1 MNRRILNSTYGG
13 VRGRRIKNNYP
24 APTRLDPDQLF
35 LFAAGNVHIVL
46 LTILQGCDRTGFIFI
61 AVVHAFLLLV
71 LGNHHMA
78 GDCID
83 VMVDFLLIPEEAVIV
98 RQVVNVLQH
107 FLVCRQLNLLTEDL
121 AYIILSVVE
130 LQQFGEGAVGDHLL
144 PIFIFMLGQQFL
156 GPVQLGNFLLQMHF
170 PD

>member
-1 MNRRILNSTYGG
+1 MFTLSCW
-13 VRGRRIKNNYP
+13 
-24 APTRLDPDQLF
+24 
-35 LFAAGNVHIVL
+35 
-46 LTILQGCDRTGFIFI
+46 TILQGCDRTGFMFFI

-107 FLVCRQLNLLTEDL
+107 FLVCRQFNLLTEDL
-121 AYIILSVVE
+121 AYIL
-130 LQQFGEGAVGDHLL
+130 
-144 PIFIFMLGQQFL
+144 
-156 GPVQLGNFLLQMHF
+156 
-170 PD
+170 